1 MEYQSSMNN
10 ATRHRRAYDVTW
22 NRIKGLLGTEVV
34 TNSGDASITWK
45 VVESV
50 ERDDFIAIRENELC
64 MFDSPLSVLERRE
77 GTNMDESGDLEY
89 NKVFWDLW
97 PKPIHEDLDKLNKV
111 IEQANRERKER
122 YQRVLRSV
130 SSYYYLL

>member
-1 MEYQSSMNN
+1 MND

-22 NRIKGLLGTEVV
+22 DRIKGLLGTEVV
-34 TNSGDASITWK
+34 TKSGNGSITWK

-50 ERDDFIAIRENELC
+50 ERDDFIAICEKELC

-77 GTNMDESGDLEY
+77 GTNIDESGDLEY
-89 NKVFWDLW
+89 NEVFWDLW

-111 IEQANRERKER
+111 IEQANCERKER